1 MSPNGSRDGTIS
13 RMKSSVDLIH
23 DPIPQLLVRLAV
35 PVGTGFFFNTM
46 FNVVDTFYGGLIST
60 KALAALSLSFPLFF
74 IVLALGAGTSMG
86 ATALIGHALGSG
98 NREDA
103 ELYAAQAV
111 SFGVLHALLLTAA
124 GLAAAPA
131 VFRLM
136 GASGDYLDLAL
147 AYMNVL
153 FAGSTF
159 FIGNYVL
166 NSMLNAS
173 GDTKSFRN
181 FLVTGFFLN
190 LALDPWFMYGG
201 FGIPAMGIGGIA
213 LATVMIQAA
222 GNLYLL
228 GRVRRTGLLS
238 GRSWRLLAPRR
249 EPFRRL
255 FGQGFPASLNMLTVS
270 LGIFVITW
278 FAGRFGKEAVAA
290 YGIGTRIEQIVL
302 LPAMGLN
309 VAVLSLVAQNFG
321 AGKLARVR
329 EALSRALRAGLLMMA
344 AGTVLV
350 MATAAPLVGLFTDDP
365 AVVARG
371 AGFLRVEA
379 LVLGAYVILYVNN
392 SALQALQ
399 RPAFALWIGL
409 FRQILAPVPVFWLLA
424 LRLGWGLPG
433 IWWGVALVT
442 WSAAAASM
450 LYTRRVM
457 RELEA
462 EADLLLAANG
472 GAPAAPGPPTGGK

>member
-1 MSPNGSRDGTIS
+1 
-13 RMKSSVDLIH
+13 MKSSVDLIR

-124 GLAAAPA
+124 GLVASPA
-131 VFRLM
+131 IFRLM

-147 AYMNVL
+147 AYMDVL
-153 FAGSTF
+153 FAGSIF
-159 FIGNYVL
+159 FMGNYIL
-166 NSMLNAS
+166 NSMLNAA

-228 GRVRRTGLLS
+228 GRVQRTGLLS
-238 GRSWRLLAPRR
+238 GDRKS
-249 EPFRRL
+249 
-255 FGQGFPASLNMLTVS
+255 
-270 LGIFVITW
+270 
-278 FAGRFGKEAVAA
+278 
-290 YGIGTRIEQIVL
+290 
-302 LPAMGLN
+302 
-309 VAVLSLVAQNFG
+309 
-321 AGKLARVR
+321 
-329 EALSRALRAGLLMMA
+329 
-344 AGTVLV
+344 
-350 MATAAPLVGLFTDDP
+350 
-365 AVVARG
+365 VV
-371 AGFLRVEA
+371 
-379 LVLGAYVILYVNN
+379 
-392 SALQALQ
+392 
-399 RPAFALWIGL
+399 
-409 FRQILAPVPVFWLLA
+409 
-424 LRLGWGLPG
+424 
-433 IWWGVALVT
+433 
-442 WSAAAASM
+442 
-450 LYTRRVM
+450 
-457 RELEA
+457 
-462 EADLLLAANG
+462 
-472 GAPAAPGPPTGGK
+472 